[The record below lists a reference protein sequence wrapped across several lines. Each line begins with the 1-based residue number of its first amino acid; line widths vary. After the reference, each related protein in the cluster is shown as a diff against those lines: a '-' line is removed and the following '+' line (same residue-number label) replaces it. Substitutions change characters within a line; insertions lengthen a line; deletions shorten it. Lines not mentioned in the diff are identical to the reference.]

1 MKFVEILVDERII
14 GFEKF
19 GVNLDMKK
27 ILKFIFF
34 IFRYEKNLKFIF
46 VIFF

>member
-14 GFEKF
+14 GFENF

-27 ILKFIFF
+27 NKINIFY
-34 IFRYEKNLKFIF
+34 I
-46 VIFF
+46 